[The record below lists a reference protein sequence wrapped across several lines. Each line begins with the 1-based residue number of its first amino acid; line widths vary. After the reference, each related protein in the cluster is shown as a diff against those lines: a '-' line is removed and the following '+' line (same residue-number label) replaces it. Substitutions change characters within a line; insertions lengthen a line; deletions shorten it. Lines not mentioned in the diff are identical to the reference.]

1 MLKVF
6 NFFSGFI
13 SSVTVIIFFHY
24 INTLYELDIYKHKL
38 MQNIPDLKEYD
49 FIIVGAGSAGS
60 IIAARLSDDGNN
72 VLLVEAGGEAIPFI
86 DIPLLTPLLQK
97 TQIDWQY
104 VTVPQEHA
112 CKSLVNNQSHWPMGK
127 ILGGTSRLNNM
138 VYFLGHSLDFNSW
151 FADYEE
157 PIVDKGGFINLS
169 YLKWNTP
176 LADAVLKGIEEMS
189 LEINNINCNLKAG
202 FMKVQLTMENGK
214 RWSTDQVLHERYNKT
229 LNIIT
234 HAYVTKITVIKD
246 LPVGQQLVDHILTGI
261 DLVTLN
267 TSLPLSIGNVF
278 NPKAAFEYFFMGQG
292 PWTSSGIEVVGT
304 FHSSLQNNNLTAPDL
319 QIMVMP
325 SGISQDND
333 LMLRKAMGLSDEVYK
348 EYFLPLAE
356 KNAISITPVLLHPS
370 SFGEVKL
377 SSSNPF
383 DKPIIDPKYLSNKKD
398 ILTLIDG
405 LQFVKKL
412 IKTRPMIELGASL
425 YKKKFPGCENQVFDS
440 QEYWECYVRHLTLT
454 SYHPAGTCRMGKVVD
469 PFFRVYDVS
478 NLYIVD
484 ASVLP
489 ILPSGNIQAA
499 IIMLAEKA
507 ALQLK
512 NVIMELNIPPRSL
525 QICYIFN
532 MCDYNNICVA

>member
-1 MLKVF
+1 M
-6 NFFSGFI
+6 
-13 SSVTVIIFFHY
+13 
-24 INTLYELDIYKHKL
+24 
-38 MQNIPDLKEYD
+38 M
-49 FIIVGAGSAGS
+49 
-60 IIAARLSDDGNN
+60 
-72 VLLVEAGGEAIPFI
+72 
-86 DIPLLTPLLQK
+86 K

-234 HAYVTKITVIKD
+234 HAYVTKILIKSNKAMGIKFIKSGQAYEANATKGVILSAGTIGSPKLLMLSGIGPKMHLETLNITVIKD